1 MNADDHSSS
10 SSNGDSADQ
19 EPHHELTRIRPTTAT
34 TVYGPVKLLSVEEED
49 DQSDNEH
56 DHHHNNNNNN
66 PRHIRIDD
74 AVELLGMGPFQYS
87 ILLAAGLCFAADSME
102 VLLLSFLAVVLRAV
116 WNLTDQQAATIT
128 SAVFVGALLG
138 TLVLGTL
145 GDKWGRKPVF
155 TLTAAIICISGFL
168 TAVANNFAT
177 LLAFRFL
184 VGFGVG
190 GLTVPFDTLAGGL
203 ETHYDSLAGGG
214 AQFLFNC
221 ILTLSFSFLCTEFV
235 PNSHRGSN
243 LLLIEYFWTAGTLR
257 TSCCLLILLECLC
270 FVILFHFDSQHAHL
284 HCYFNSRSGLGLFEF
299 WGLGMRTRRRLAHLC
314 RSLWCPLLIV
324 LCYIHFVRARITTVV
339 VDAGQAHRGAP
350 CVATRGT
357 GQWQGPR

>member
-19 EPHHELTRIRPTTAT
+19 EPHHELTRIRPTTT
-34 TVYGPVKLLSVEEED
+34 TVYGPVKLSVEEED

-56 DHHHNNNNNN
+56 DHHHHNNNNNNNN

-116 WNLTDQQAATIT
+116 WNLTDHQAATIT

-203 ETHYDSLAGGG
+203 ETHDDDSLAVGG

-221 ILTLSFSFLCTEFV
+221 VLTLSVSLCAEFV

-257 TSCCLLILLECLC
+257 TCC
-270 FVILFHFDSQHAHL
+270 
-284 HCYFNSRSGLGLFEF
+284 
-299 WGLGMRTRRRLAHLC
+299 
-314 RSLWCPLLIV
+314 
-324 LCYIHFVRARITTVV
+324 
-339 VDAGQAHRGAP
+339 
-350 CVATRGT
+350 
-357 GQWQGPR
+357 